1 MHMTTSRTAA
11 SRRVAALASGLL
23 LLGGLPAPAQPLA
36 DFYRGKT
43 ITMIVGPAPGGNYD
57 MAARLVGRFLVKYL
71 PGQPTLVVQNMP
83 GAGGIAAINHMYNL
97 APKDG
102 TAIAVMQR
110 AMPQIAYLG
119 DPAIRFDPNR
129 FTYLGTMS
137 SYAGDAFPLFIMA
150 DRPVKSWTDI
160 KPGSGKKIVLGA
172 VGSGSTNL
180 TFPLIAKSALH
191 LNIDIIRGYSGASA
205 IYLAMQS
212 GEVDGQAA
220 GFASILAAQK
230 SLWDAGK
237 FRVLIQFGRTTR
249 LPALADVPTGQELAA
264 NDADRALIAFAEAP
278 FFMAM
283 PFIAPPD
290 LPAERAAALQ
300 QAFDR
305 ACADPAFREE
315 AKKFDL
321 DVSPLRGAEV
331 AKLVRDMAGTP
342 PAVVAQFKA
351 IAESH

>member
-1 MHMTTSRTAA
+1 M
-11 SRRVAALASGLL
+11 RVLIALAL
-23 LLGGLPAPAQPLA
+23 LLGGSGASAEGVG

-43 ITMIVGPAPGGNYD
+43 VTMIVGPAAGGNYD
-57 MAARLVGRFLVKYL
+57 MAARLVGRYLVKYL
-71 PGQPTLVVQNMP
+71 PGTPTLVVQNMP

-102 TAIAVMQR
+102 TALAVMQR
-110 AMPQIAYLG
+110 AMPQLAYLG
-119 DPAIRFDPNR
+119 DPAIKFDPNR

-150 DRPVKSWTDI
+150 DRPVKSWHDI
-160 KPGSGKKIVLGA
+160 TAAGGKKITVGA

-180 TFPLIAKSALH
+180 TFPLIAKTALH
-191 LNIDIIRGYSGASA
+191 LNLDIIRGYSGAGA

-220 GFASILAAQK
+220 GLASILAAQK
-230 SLWDAGK
+230 ALWEAGK
-237 FRVLIQFGRTTR
+237 FRVLIQFGRSTR
-249 LPALADVPTGQELAA
+249 LPALAEVPTGQELAG

-290 LPAERAAALQ
+290 IPADRGRALQ
-300 QAFDR
+300 HAFDQ
-305 ACADPAFREE
+305 ACADPSFRAE
-315 AKKFDL
+315 AHKFDL
-321 DVSPLRGAEV
+321 DVSPLTGEEV
-331 AKLVRDMAGTP
+331 AKLVRDMAATP
-342 PAVVAQFKA
+342 PAVVAQFKS
-351 IAESH
+351 ITESH

>member
-1 MHMTTSRTAA
+1 MTTSRKAVLQ
-11 SRRVAALASGLL
+11 RVGALAVGLL
-23 LLGGLPAPAQPLA
+23 LCGSPPALSETLA

-57 MAARLVGRFLVKYL
+57 MAARLVGRYLVKYL
-71 PGQPTLVVQNMP
+71 PGTPGLVVQNMP
-83 GAGGIAAINHMYNL
+83 GAGGISAINHMYNL

-102 TAIAVMQR
+102 TVIAVMQR

-150 DRPVKSWTDI
+150 DRPVTSWQDI
-160 KPGSGKKIVLGA
+160 EAGSGKKIVLGA

-191 LNIDIIRGYSGASA
+191 LDIDIIRGYSGAGA

-220 GFASILAAQK
+220 GFASILASQK
-230 SLWDAGK
+230 ALWEAGK
-237 FRVLIQFGRTTR
+237 FRILIQFGRTTR
-249 LPALADVPTGQELAA
+249 LPALADVPTGQELASSP
-264 NDADRALIAFAEAP
+264 ADRALITFAEAP

-290 LPAERAAALQ
+290 LPADRAAVLQ

-305 ACADPAFREE
+305 ACADPAFRAE
-315 AKKFDL
+315 AQKLDL
-321 DVSPLRGAEV
+321 DVSPLSGAMV
-331 AKLVRDMAGTP
+331 AKLVHDMAATP
-342 PAVVAQFKA
+342 ADVIRQFKA

>member
-1 MHMTTSRTAA
+1 MTTRKAA
-11 SRRVAALASGLL
+11 CRAAALGLALL
-23 LLGGLPAPAQPLA
+23 LMNSGLPASAQPLA

-43 ITMIVGPAPGGNYD
+43 VTMIVGPAPGGNYD
-57 MAARLVGRFLVKYL
+57 MAARLVGRYLVKYL
-71 PGQPTLVVQNMP
+71 PAQPTLVVQNMP
-83 GAGGIAAINHMYNL
+83 GAGGIAAINHMYNI

-102 TAIAVMQR
+102 TTIAVMQR

-150 DRPVKSWTDI
+150 DRPVKSWQDI
-160 KPGSGKKIVLGA
+160 KPGSGKKVVLGA

-191 LNIDIIRGYSGASA
+191 LNIDIIRGYSGAGA

-212 GEVDGQAA
+212 GEVDGQSA
-220 GFASILAAQK
+220 GFASILASQK
-230 SLWDAGK
+230 ALWDAGK

-249 LPALADVPTGQELAA
+249 LPALAEVPTGQELAA
-264 NDADRALIAFAEAP
+264 SDADRALIAFAEAP

-315 AKKFDL
+315 AHKLDL
-321 DVSPLRGAEV
+321 DVSPLTGAAV
-331 AKLVRDMAGTP
+331 AKLVQDMAGTP
-342 PAVVAQFKA
+342 PGIVAQFKA

>member
-1 MHMTTSRTAA
+1 MTVGWTAA
-11 SRRVAALASGLL
+11 LRRFALLAFI
-23 LLGGLPAPAQPLA
+23 LPVGCGTPALAQPLA

-57 MAARLVGRFLVKYL
+57 MAARLVGRYLVKYL
-71 PGQPTLVVQNMP
+71 PGQPGLVVQNMP
-83 GAGGIAAINHMYNL
+83 GAGGIASINHMYNL

-102 TAIAVMQR
+102 STIAVMQR

-119 DPAIRFDPNR
+119 DAAIRFDPNR

-150 DRPVKSWTDI
+150 DRPVRSWQDI
-160 KPGSGKKIVLGA
+160 EAGSGKKIVLGA

-191 LNIDIIRGYSGASA
+191 LNIDIIRGYSGAGA

-212 GEVDGQAA
+212 GEVDGQSA
-220 GFASILAAQK
+220 GFASVLASQK
-230 SLWDAGK
+230 GLWDAGK
-237 FRVLIQFGRTTR
+237 LRVLIQFGRTTR
-249 LPALADVPTGQELAA
+249 LPALAEVPTGQELASSE
-264 NDADRALIAFAEAP
+264 ADRALIAFAEAP

-290 LPAERAAALQ
+290 LAADRAKALQ
-300 QAFDR
+300 HAFDL
-305 ACADPAFREE
+305 ACADPAFRAE
-315 AKKFDL
+315 AQKLDL
-321 DVSPLRGAEV
+321 DVSPLAGDAV
-331 AKLVRDMAGTP
+331 ARLVQDMAATP
-342 PAVVAQFKA
+342 PQIVEQFKA